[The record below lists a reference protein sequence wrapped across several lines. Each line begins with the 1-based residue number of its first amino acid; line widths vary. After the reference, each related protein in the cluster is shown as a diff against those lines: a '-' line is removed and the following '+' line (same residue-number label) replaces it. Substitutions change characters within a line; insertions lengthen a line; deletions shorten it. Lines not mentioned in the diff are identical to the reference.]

1 MTTYRNLMMQ
11 SQTIAVENWSIML
24 TNHVFTGFVKIRGE
38 IFACWGRSGG
48 RMYRYRSDAE
58 NAVQK
63 IMRSKG
69 WHEGITDYI
78 RIEKV

>member
-1 MTTYRNLMMQ
+1 
-11 SQTIAVENWSIML
+11 ML
-24 TNHVFTGFVKIRGE
+24 TNHVFRGFVKVRGQL
-38 IFACWGRSGG
+38 FACWGRSDG
-48 RMYRYRSDAE
+48 RVYRYRSDAE

-63 IMRSKG
+63 IMLSKG

>member
-1 MTTYRNLMMQ
+1 MQ

-58 NAVQK
+58 NAVRK
-63 IMRSKG
+63 IMLSKG
-69 WHEGITDYI
+69 WHEGITNYI